1 MVAMVRD
8 NQSRIEESNV
18 AMLDMVRR
26 QEREMREREEVWD
39 TQVTQ
44 LREMLNI

>member
-1 MVAMVRD
+1 MVRD

-26 QEREMREREEVWD
+26 QEREMREREEIWD
-39 TQVTQ
+39 IQVAQ
-44 LREMLNI
+44 LREMLNNSH